1 MTEHETTVTGEPAR
15 RYARHAPAVTSRGEA
30 YVAVASAA
38 VLYVIGATLIA
49 TAFLLPHV
57 SSPAGCVA
65 VAVTAYLTA
74 AALMLA
80 FARRRVSLMLAWVAD
95 MWGII
100 VITFLCAAS
109 GGASSPFAL
118 LYFFALGHAAAF
130 QPRGRFLIVS
140 LTALLAFLAPLA
152 YSHVSTSFGAFV
164 CVGAVLALLTTSVV
178 HYALGRMREQRWRLE
193 FLIAATAKLD
203 SSLDPQQTLRKI
215 ARTAVPDL
223 AELCVIDVIDSDG
236 SVSDTVAAAAD
247 PAVAAE
253 VERAREVA
261 TPEIGAAYSHPNA
274 TALSTRTPYV
284 VEDLS
289 KSSPTH
295 ADGRRQPPLDAAYR
309 SAAAFPMVA
318 RGRMLGTISFFHP
331 GSYER
336 SQLAV
341 LEDLTGRAALA
352 FDNARLYAERDH
364 VAHTL
369 RRSLMPAALPMIP
382 GLELASYF
390 RPMGPGS
397 EVGGDFYDVFGNG
410 TSCWLVV
417 GDVCGKGAEAAAL
430 TGFLRHTSVAYA
442 RDGMSPASVLLR
454 VNEAMLE
461 QNFEGRFATAIL
473 AHLGFA
479 NGEATVTVAAAG
491 HPPALITRAGGRA
504 EELGESGT
512 LLGIFSDPVI
522 TEVSTI
528 LRPGD
533 ALALY
538 TDGLT
543 EAHAPDRMITVQAM
557 IEQLAQ
563 NSPTFARDAI
573 DSLLELINLDGG
585 ARDDIAILAARV
597 KAVHGP

>member
-1 MTEHETTVTGEPAR
+1 MTELDTTFTGEPAR
-15 RYARHAPAVTSRGEA
+15 RYARRAHAVTSRSEA

-38 VLYVIGATLIA
+38 VLYVVGGTLIA

-57 SSPAGCVA
+57 SSPAGCAA
-65 VAVTAYLTA
+65 VAATAYLTA
-74 AALMLA
+74 GALMLA
-80 FARRRVSLMLAWVAD
+80 FARRRVGLMLAWVAD
-95 MWGII
+95 MWGIVLI
-100 VITFLCAAS
+100 AFLCAAS

-118 LYFFALGHAAAF
+118 LYFFAIGHAAAF
-130 QPRGRFLIVS
+130 QPRARFLIV
-140 LTALLAFLAPLA
+140 AIAGMLAFLTPLV

-164 CVGAVLALLTTSVV
+164 CVGAALAVLTTGVV

-215 ARTAVPDL
+215 ARTAVPEL
-223 AELCVIDVIDSDG
+223 AELCVIDLIDSDG
-236 SVSDTVAAAAD
+236 SLTDTVAAATD
-247 PAVAAE
+247 PAVAAA
-253 VERAREVA
+253 VERTRKVNPAR
-261 TPEIGAAYSHPNA
+261 IAAGFHPIA
-274 TALSTRTPYV
+274 SALSSNTPSAAQRLG
-284 VEDLS
+284 ESLT
-289 KSSPTH
+289 SSDEQPDAPSH
-295 ADGRRQPPLDAAYR
+295 DDGYR

-331 GSYER
+331 GRYEQ

-369 RRSLMPAALPMIP
+369 RRSLMPAALPVIP

-390 RPMGPGS
+390 RPMGQGS

-410 TSCWLVV
+410 RSCWLVV

-430 TGFLRHTSVAYA
+430 TGFLRHTAVAYA
-442 RDGMSPASVLLR
+442 RDETSPAEVLSR
-454 VNEAMLE
+454 VNQAMLE
-461 QNFEGRFATAIL
+461 QNFDGRFATAIL
-473 AHLGFA
+473 AHLGLA
-479 NGEATVTVAAAG
+479 NGEVDVTLAAAG
-491 HPPALITRAGGRA
+491 HPPALVARADGQA
-504 EELGESGT
+504 EVLGESGT
-512 LLGIFSDPVI
+512 LLGVFSDPTI
-522 TEVSTI
+522 REVSAT
-528 LRPGD
+528 LRAGD

-543 EAHAPDRMITVQAM
+543 EAHAPERMITVQAM
-557 IEQLAQ
+557 IEQLAG
-563 NSPTFARDAI
+563 NSPRFARDAI
-573 DSLLELINLDGG
+573 DSLLELINLEVG

-597 KAVHGP
+597 KRGTGS

>member
-1 MTEHETTVTGEPAR
+1 MTELETTFTGEPAR
-15 RYARHAPAVTSRGEA
+15 RYARHAHAVTSRSEA

-38 VLYVIGATLIA
+38 VLYVIGASLIA
-49 TAFLLPHV
+49 TAFLIPHV

-80 FARRRVSLMLAWVAD
+80 YMRRRVGLMLAWVAD
-95 MWGII
+95 MWGI
-100 VITFLCAAS
+100 VLITFLCAAS

-130 QPRGRFLIVS
+130 QPRGRFLIVAIA
-140 LTALLAFLAPLA
+140 TLLAFLTPLI
-152 YSHVSTSFGAFV
+152 YSHVSTGFGAFV

-215 ARTAVPDL
+215 ARTAVPEL
-223 AELCVIDVIDSDG
+223 AELCVIDLVDSDG
-236 SVSDTVAAAAD
+236 SVTDTVAAAAD

-253 VERAREVA
+253 VERTRKVRPAHTGPTGSPPIAPA
-261 TPEIGAAYSHPNA
+261 TNGEEPDETQH
-274 TALSTRTPYV
+274 
-284 VEDLS
+284 
-289 KSSPTH
+289 SS
-295 ADGRRQPPLDAAYR
+295 GFR

-331 GSYER
+331 SRYER

-352 FDNARLYAERDH
+352 FDNARLYAERDR

-410 TSCWLVV
+410 RSCWLVV

-442 RDGMSPASVLLR
+442 RDETSPAEVLSR
-454 VNEAMLE
+454 VNQAMLE
-461 QNFEGRFATAIL
+461 QNFDGRFATAIL
-473 AHLGFA
+473 AHLGFG
-479 NGEATVTVAAAG
+479 NGEVQVRLAAAG
-491 HPPALITRAGGRA
+491 HPPALVARAGGQA

-512 LLGIFSDPVI
+512 LLGIFPDPTI
-522 TEVSTI
+522 QEVSTT
-528 LRPGD
+528 LRAGD

-543 EAHAPDRMITVQAM
+543 EAHAPDRMLTVQAM
-557 IEQLAQ
+557 IEQLAG
-563 NSPTFARDAI
+563 NSPRFARDAI
-573 DSLLELINLDGG
+573 DSLLELINLDVG

-597 KAVHGP
+597 KSATGP

>member
-1 MTEHETTVTGEPAR
+1 MTKLETTFTGEPAR
-15 RYARHAPAVTSRGEA
+15 RYARHAHAVTSRSEA

-38 VLYVIGATLIA
+38 ALYVIGATLIA

-57 SSPAGCVA
+57 SSPAGCIA
-65 VAVTAYLTA
+65 VAATAYLTA

-80 FARRRVSLMLAWVAD
+80 FARRRVSLTLAWVAD
-95 MWGII
+95 IWGI
-100 VITFLCAAS
+100 VLVSFLCAAS

-140 LTALLAFLAPLA
+140 LAALLAFLAPLA
-152 YSHVSTSFGAFV
+152 YSDVSTSFGAFV
-164 CVGAVLALLTTSVV
+164 CVGAVLALLTTSAV

-203 SSLDPQQTLRKI
+203 SSLDPQQTLHKI

-223 AELCVIDVIDSDG
+223 AELCVIDLIDADG
-236 SVSDTVAAAAD
+236 SITDTVAAAVD

-253 VERAREVA
+253 LERTRRVQPLEIATARSEAV
-261 TPEIGAAYSHPNA
+261 A
-274 TALSTRTPYV
+274 TALRTRTPHV
-284 VEDLS
+284 VEDQG
-289 KSSPTH
+289 KSPTAPVDERDH
-295 ADGRRQPPLDAAYR
+295 DHHDAVYR
-309 SAAAFPMVA
+309 SAAFPMVA

-331 GSYER
+331 SSYER
-336 SQLAV
+336 SQLAI

-369 RRSLMPAALPMIP
+369 RRSLMPAALPVIP
-382 GLELASYF
+382 GLDLASYF

-430 TGFLRHTSVAYA
+430 TGFLRHTSIAYA
-442 RDGMSPASVLLR
+442 RDGISPARVLSR
-454 VNEAMLE
+454 VNQAMLE
-461 QNFEGRFATAIL
+461 QNFDGRFATAIL

-479 NGEATVTVAAAG
+479 NGEAKVTVAAAG
-491 HPPALITRAGGRA
+491 HPPALIARAGGRA
-504 EELGESGT
+504 EVLGESGT
-512 LLGIFSDPVI
+512 LLGVFSDPVI
-522 TEVSTI
+522 REVMTT
-528 LRPGD
+528 LRAGD
-533 ALALY
+533 ALTLY

-543 EAHAPDRMITVQAM
+543 EAHAPDRMITVAAM
-557 IEQLAQ
+557 TDQLAH
-563 NSPTFARDAI
+563 SSHGLARDAI
-573 DSLLELINLDGG
+573 DALLELIDPDTG
-585 ARDDIAILAARV
+585 ARDDIAILTARV
-597 KAVHGP
+597 KAAPDS

>member
-1 MTEHETTVTGEPAR
+1 MTELETTFTGEPAK
-15 RYARHAPAVTSRGEA
+15 RYARHPHAVTSRGEA
-30 YVAVASAA
+30 FVAVASAA

-65 VAVTAYLTA
+65 VAVTAYVTA

-95 MWGII
+95 IWGIV
-100 VITFLCAAS
+100 VISFLCAAS

-140 LTALLAFLAPLA
+140 LAALLAFLAPLA

-164 CVGAVLALLTTSVV
+164 FVGAVLALLTTSVV

-223 AELCVIDVIDSDG
+223 AELCVIDLIDTDG
-236 SVSDTVAAAAD
+236 SITDTVAAAVN

-253 VERAREVA
+253 VERTREVHP
-261 TPEIGAAYSHPNA
+261 PEIGAALPHSI
-274 TALSTRTPYV
+274 
-284 VEDLS
+284 
-289 KSSPTH
+289 
-295 ADGRRQPPLDAAYR
+295 GYR

-364 VAHTL
+364 VAQIL
-369 RRSLMPAALPMIP
+369 RRSLMPAALPVIP

-390 RPMGPGS
+390 LPLGPGS

-410 TSCWLVV
+410 ASCWLVV

-430 TGFLRHTSVAYA
+430 TGFLRHTSIAYA
-442 RDGMSPASVLLR
+442 RDGMSPARVLSR
-454 VNEAMLE
+454 VNQAMLE
-461 QNFEGRFATAIL
+461 QSFDGRFATAIL
-473 AHLGFA
+473 AHLGLE
-479 NGEATVTVAAAG
+479 NGEAKVTIAAAG
-491 HPPALITRAGGRA
+491 HPPALIARASGQA
-504 EELGESGT
+504 EVFGESGT

-522 TEVSTI
+522 RDVSTT
-528 LRPGD
+528 LQRGD
-533 ALALY
+533 ALTLY

-543 EAHAPDRMITVQAM
+543 EAHAPERMITIPAM
-557 IEQLAQ
+557 IEQLAHV
-563 NSPTFARDAI
+563 SPKFARDAI
-573 DSLLELINLDGG
+573 DALLELIDLDVG
-585 ARDDIAILAARV
+585 ARDDIAILTARV
-597 KAVHGP
+597 KSAPGP